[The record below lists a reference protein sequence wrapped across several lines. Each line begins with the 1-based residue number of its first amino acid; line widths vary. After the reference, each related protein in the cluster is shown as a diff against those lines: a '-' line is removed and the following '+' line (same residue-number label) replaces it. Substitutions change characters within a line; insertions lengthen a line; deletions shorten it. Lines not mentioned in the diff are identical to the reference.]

1 MITPNTAEIAA
12 DLSQQLKWN
21 GFDILRVA
29 LEALTDAN
37 FHREAEVIEQM
48 LKVLETSDKLPTY
61 TLTCTE

>member
-1 MITPNTAEIAA
+1 MTTPNTAQIAA

-29 LEALTDAN
+29 CEALTDAN

-48 LKVLETSDKLPTY
+48 IKALEASDQLPTY